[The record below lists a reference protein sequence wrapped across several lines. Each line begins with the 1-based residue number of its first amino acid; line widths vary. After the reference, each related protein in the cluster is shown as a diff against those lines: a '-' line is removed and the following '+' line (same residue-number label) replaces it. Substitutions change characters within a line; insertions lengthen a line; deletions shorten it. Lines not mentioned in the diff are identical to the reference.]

1 MSIPCISP
9 SVQENDGLNFFFL
22 PIEQQTSDKEQ
33 PSAAEGG
40 SEVRDETSVIRE
52 SEKTKEVGPTSKQGD
67 SEVEKTKKKPSAEEQ
82 EKAFYEAAQERII
95 GLLGAILPRDSK
107 VLSSTLL
114 FSTRV
119 RTHARTHARTYV
131 G

>member
-1 MSIPCISP
+1 M
-9 SVQENDGLNFFFL
+9 
-22 PIEQQTSDKEQ
+22 
-33 PSAAEGG
+33 
-40 SEVRDETSVIRE
+40 RDETSVIRE
-52 SEKTKEVGPTSKQGD
+52 SEKTEEVGPTSKQGD